1 MKLSRGC
8 AELQLL
14 VDRHAVFIRLIS
26 TPARAYLDS
35 GANGI
40 CPEFYSSCTM
50 GELAEWLPFFSSE
63 LPRVP
68 DRVWHGDV
76 HELRYRAYLY
86 AVGLVNWLQLGNQP
100 AELGP
105 IIFAEAW
112 DGLHRVLTVRDA
124 FA

>member
-50 GELAEWLPFFSSE
+50 GELAEWLPFSSSE
-63 LPRVP
+63 LARVP
-68 DRVWHGDV
+68 I
-76 HELRYRAYLY
+76 AYGT
-86 AVGLVNWLQLGNQP
+86 VTCMSCVTGLICTRL
-100 AELGP
+100 
-105 IIFAEAW
+105 AW
-112 DGLHRVLTVRDA
+112 
-124 FA
+124 